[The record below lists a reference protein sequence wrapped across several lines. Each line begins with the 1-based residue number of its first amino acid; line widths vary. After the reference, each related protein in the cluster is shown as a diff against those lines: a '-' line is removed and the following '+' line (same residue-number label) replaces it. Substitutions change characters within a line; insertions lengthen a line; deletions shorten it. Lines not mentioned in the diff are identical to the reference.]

1 MGEGGRPTVIRMTF
15 MTTKVMDA
23 KSLNFMET
31 NIFNVLHCNIFQFIK
46 FTEAYV
52 YPIFEWRLSLQSFTE
67 ILPASFIYVS
77 ERGEGK
83 LNNFTMFHIN
93 IINLY

>member
-1 MGEGGRPTVIRMTF
+1 
-15 MTTKVMDA
+15 MTTEGNGCEKF
-23 KSLNFMET
+23 KLYGNKH
-31 NIFNVLHCNIFQFIK
+31 NVLHCNIFQFIK

-77 ERGEGK
+77 ERGERK